1 MDWWS
6 FGWFAVVVTELFV
19 EGGGDSSSLRRR
31 CKREFS
37 RLLRKSVS
45 ISKTKRLKITASGGR
60 SKAFRQFKTALASA
74 PKVDSVLLL
83 IDSEDRVAEVE
94 RTWDHLRKR
103 DGWSK
108 PRDSED
114 EHVMLMTTSMET
126 WIVADRDA
134 LRERYGRH
142 LRENALPSLVNL
154 ENRFRDDVL
163 LALQNATNSR
173 YKKGEESFTVLGK
186 LNPGTLEQHL
196 PSFRRARKILN
207 GKLGS

>member
-1 MDWWS
+1 MR
-6 FGWFAVVVTELFV
+6 VRIFV
-19 EGGGDSSSLRRR
+19 EGGGSSS
-31 CKREFS
+31 S
-37 RLLRKSVS
+37 S
-45 ISKTKRLKITASGGR
+45 KRLCRQAFAALLKRCGFSARNVQIDVRACGGR
-60 SKAFRQFKTALASA
+60 SKAFRQFQIAHRASSRNEYVA
-74 PKVDSVLLL
+74 MLVDSEEPVT
-83 IDSEDRVAEVE
+83 EVE